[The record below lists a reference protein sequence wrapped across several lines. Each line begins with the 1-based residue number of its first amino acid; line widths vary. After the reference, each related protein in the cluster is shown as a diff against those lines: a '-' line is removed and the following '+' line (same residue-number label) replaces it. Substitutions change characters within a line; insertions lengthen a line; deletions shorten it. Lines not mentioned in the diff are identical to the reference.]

1 MWNIY
6 KEDQGK
12 VARIILVTVIMLGA
26 VFALQQLHGYLGANT
41 GPDRY
46 LSGLIEADG
55 RLKVIG
61 IDWRY
66 VVHGPLILL
75 AALFAYRQFNR
86 PKTADFLI
94 ETESE
99 LKNKVTWPSR
109 KEEVNASV
117 VVIVTVLILSVFI
130 FGVDYVLK
138 LFSEGFFYSS

>member
-26 VFALQQLHGYLGANT
+26 VFALQQFHGYLGSN
-41 GPDRY
+41 
-46 LSGLIEADG
+46 SGDSRNLPG
-55 RLKVIG
+55 
-61 IDWRY
+61 Y

-75 AALFAYRQFNR
+75 AAMFAYRQFNR

-94 ETESE
+94 ETENE

-109 KEEVNASV
+109 KEEVNASI

-138 LFSEGFFYSS
+138 LFSDGLFYSS